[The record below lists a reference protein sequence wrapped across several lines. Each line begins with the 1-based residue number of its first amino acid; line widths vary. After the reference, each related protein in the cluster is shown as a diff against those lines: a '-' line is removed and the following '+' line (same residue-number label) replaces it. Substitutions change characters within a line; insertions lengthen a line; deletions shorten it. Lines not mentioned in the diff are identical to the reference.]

1 MNVVFLCEF
10 LGQGSFET
18 VQVAHAELDD
28 FGAGGVAEEEGH
40 FGVFVQLGCF
50 FVEGALAAGVFGFAV
65 RGKLARC
72 VLGRSSDKDC
82 AHLSQHHDCGWSCD
96 VYGVE

>member
-1 MNVVFLCEF
+1 
-10 LGQGSFET
+10 

-65 RGKLARC
+65 RKKR
-72 VLGRSSDKDC
+72 D
-82 AHLSQHHDCGWSCD
+82 
-96 VYGVE
+96 